1 MAPSPWGSAPNCCD
15 RAADDSESADPE
27 QQEFSPQPLGTGRY
41 RLSPH
46 CLNIPGRLRFVSS
59 PERRFAGAHNSVPG
73 STRECA
79 RIGVPRALA
88 ANDNA
93 VRLIVATA
101 AGHVMYE

>member
-46 CLNIPGRLRFVSS
+46 CLNIPGGLRFVSS
-59 PERRFAGAHNSVPG
+59 LERCRLDAPLRGSEFSEPVHETIDGLMASVLLDE
-73 STRECA
+73 TLLRC
-79 RIGVPRALA
+79 R
-88 ANDNA
+88 
-93 VRLIVATA
+93 
-101 AGHVMYE
+101 